1 MSNRIVL
8 AMLVIAGVTVAAAV
22 SPLPAA
28 AAATPCWR
36 QVVDDWFDGRIDGT
50 YAPHCYRDALRHL
63 PVDARAYTTAAGD
76 IERALLAAIA
86 SRGTVSRPAAASA
99 TRAPVGSGVRRLQ
112 SRPVGAKP
120 RPAVRPAQSDV
131 KVHDETPIFERA
143 AALGSSGGAA
153 RLPLPILVV
162 AVLGGLLLVAA
173 ATSRLT
179 HSMRGWPG
187 RT

>member
-1 MSNRIVL
+1 M
-8 AMLVIAGVTVAAAV
+8 
-22 SPLPAA
+22 
-28 AAATPCWR
+28 
-36 QVVDDWFDGRIDGT
+36 DDWFDGRIDGT
-50 YAPHCYRDALRHL
+50 YAPHCYQDALRHL

-86 SRGTVSRPAAASA
+86 SRRTVSKPAASA
-99 TRAPVGSGVRRLQ
+99 AGAPVSAGVRRLQ
-112 SRPVGAKP
+112 SRPVAAKA
-120 RPAVRPAQSDV
+120 RPPVQSDV
-131 KVHDETPIFERA
+131 KVHDETPLFQRA

-179 HSMRGWPG
+179 HSVRGRRDPS
-187 RT
+187 